1 MSKTLRS
8 KSQRSFAKLNTQVR
22 AACGPV
28 QPAKDVS
35 PATGGVGKDSQSNV
49 AKGRVAKGEVSK
61 AMADLYRR
69 FLTEPSA
76 ERFFETLAA
85 FELPANSAAPSL
97 SQLDLAFSEG
107 QFETVRTLVKLWARS
122 FTLSIHFHRLAALAA
137 FELGEVDDAELE
149 RFITDACLQGVL
161 NSGEGTSERPY
172 TIAHRTDAQEV
183 LRHLNLQPIRQSSV
197 DRSGSFC
204 DVFEVRGAKRDQEVW
219 FSPYSKSGRPA
230 SGAKARPKHAKK
242 VAV

>member
-8 KSQRSFAKLNTQVR
+8 KSPRSFAKLNTQVR

-28 QPAKDVS
+28 QPAKDVA
-35 PATGGVGKDSQSNV
+35 ATPSGVGEASKS
-49 AKGRVAKGEVSK
+49 EVSK
-61 AMADLYRR
+61 AEVSKTMADLYRR

-85 FELPANSAAPSL
+85 FELPANAATPSL
-97 SQLDLAFSEG
+97 SLLDLAFSEG

-137 FELGEVDDAELE
+137 LELGEIDDAELE
-149 RFITDACLQGVL
+149 RFIADACLQGVL
-161 NSGEGTSERPY
+161 NSGEGSAARPY
-172 TIAHRTDAQEV
+172 LIAHRADALEV
-183 LRHLNLQPIRQSSV
+183 LRHLELKTIRQCCV
-197 DRSGSFC
+197 EKDGALC
-204 DVFEVRGAKRDQEVW
+204 DVFEVSGAKRDQEVW
-219 FSPYSKSGRPA
+219 FSVYSKSSTPI
-230 SGAKARPKHAKK
+230 SGAKARPKRAKK